1 MHILLV
7 EDDATCREI
16 VGAALRVHG
25 HHVTSVSCGAE
36 AVDLLEVGLKPDLLL
51 TDIQLPGDLDGW
63 LLARHFKEEMPEL
76 PVVYMTGRRR
86 DNDQVTNSIYLLK
99 PVRPSLLMDVIGA
112 IGPADPYRSATRV
125 LH

>member
-7 EDDATCREI
+7 EDDAICREV

-25 HHVTSVSCGAE
+25 HQVTSASSGSE
-36 AVDLLEVGLKPDLLL
+36 AVDLLDVGLKPDLLL
-51 TDIQLPGDLDGW
+51 TDIQLPGEVDGW
-63 LLARHFKEEMPEL
+63 LLARFFKDEMPEL
-76 PVVYMTGRRR
+76 PVVYMTATRH
-86 DNDQVTNSIYLLK
+86 DTDQVANSIYLLK

-112 IGPADPYRSATRV
+112 IGPADDYRAPRGL